1 MPEKTIIDLSKL
13 IKPDYQGSVQELYFP
28 AEQPDSMVS
37 KTMPGGSVFDVGTI
51 FSIPQSDICR
61 AALRHKIYSLLETP
75 AEWEKVSQHI
85 RQRFADQ
92 PEFLSFLCQG
102 PLEEFCSKGANTHHL
117 GMIDRD
123 TGEVYR
129 HAYPPNPSQ
138 YVLVRKFQIIK
149 PKRVTCQEH
158 HLWDYSH
165 YYQADKYVIPLE
177 NIVRIGITSASSI
190 YRNYLKLGPEGR
202 RDYLKELGQQQEL
215 VPWTAFPRP
224 IVDFTTKYEPED
236 RNLKLQD
243 ALLISGNNAE
253 TLINII
259 KMSLL
264 GAILIAEF
272 FNKIGLYLWD
282 LKWEIAK
289 DGDRLVFVD
298 TIDTDSIRVTTKT
311 AYNGKNYYVNFNKQS
326 MRDYY
331 QIMHDRWY
339 EATKTAKEEAQKSG
353 RSFLDHLRAGQESGI
368 YPNTPQVDPDFIN
381 IQESKFSA
389 LSAYMYQ
396 QSGLEETFE
405 QYREIGLREI
415 SYYDAKGAL
424 SAYDKINGL

>member
-1 MPEKTIIDLSKL
+1 MENAIVDLGKL
-13 IKPDYQGSVQELYFP
+13 IKPDYQGSVQELYYL
-28 AEQPDSMVS
+28 ADQPDSMVS

-61 AALRHKIYSLLETP
+61 AALRHKIYSLLESP
-75 AEWEKVSQHI
+75 AEWENINEHI
-85 RQRFADQ
+85 KKRFAGE
-92 PEFLSFLCQG
+92 PEFLSFLSQG
-102 PLEEFCSKGANTHHL
+102 PLEEFRSKGAYTHHL

-129 HAYPPNPSQ
+129 HTYPPNPSQ
-138 YVLVRKFQIIK
+138 YVLVKKYQIIK
-149 PKRVTCQEH
+149 PERVTCLEH
-158 HLWDYSH
+158 HLWDYSR
-165 YYQADKYVIPLE
+165 YYSADKYVIPLE

-190 YRNYLKLGPEGR
+190 YRNYLKQSQEGR
-202 RDYLKELGQQQEL
+202 KDYLAELGLGQEL
-215 VPWTAFPRP
+215 IPWTAFPRP

-236 RNLKLQD
+236 RNLKLQE

-264 GAILIAEF
+264 GAIFISEF
-272 FNKIGLYLWD
+272 FNRIGLFLWD
-282 LKWEIAK
+282 LKWEIAR
-289 DGDRLVFVD
+289 DGENLVFVD
-298 TIDTDSIRVTTKT
+298 TIDTDSIRVTTRT
-311 AYNGKNYYVNFNKQS
+311 DYNGKNYYVNFNKQS

-331 QIMHDRWY
+331 QIMHEPWF
-339 EATKTAKEEAQKSG
+339 EAVKAAKAEAQQSG
-353 RSFLDHLRAGQESGI
+353 ESFLAHLHTGQESGA
-368 YPNTPQVDPDFIN
+368 YPNTPQVDEGFIS

-396 QSGLEETFE
+396 KASLEETFA

-415 SYYDAKGAL
+415 GYYDANGTL
-424 SAYDKINGL
+424 DAYNRINGF